1 MGIIKFVEKVKSKN
15 YSSLLED
22 KLKELQNIYGK
33 EIDNKVKTLLK
44 FEESKF
50 YDNNGSTFRFMSI
63 NEIRNANQTLGLDL
77 VSKKYIPIID
87 TMDNDFICYD
97 LNNKKFVLFNIVDE
111 VEIISDENIEGLINK
126 ISETN
131 NG

>member
-1 MGIIKFVEKVKSKN
+1 MGNIKFIEKVKSKN
-15 YSSLLED
+15 HSLLLKD
-22 KLKELQNIYGK
+22 KLKELKNIYGK
-33 EIDNKVKTLLK
+33 KIDNKVKTLLK

-63 NEIRNANQTLGLDL
+63 NEILNANQTLGLDL

-111 VEIISDENIEGLINK
+111 VEIISDENIEDLINK
-126 ISETN
+126 II
-131 NG
+131 

>member
-1 MGIIKFVEKVKSKN
+1 MGNIKFIEKVKSKN
-15 YSSLLED
+15 HSSLLKD
-22 KLKELQNIYGK
+22 KLKELKNIYGK
-33 EIDNKVKTLLK
+33 KIDNKVKTLLK

-63 NEIRNANQTLGLDL
+63 NEILNANQTLGLDL

-97 LNNKKFVLFNIVDE
+97 LNNKKFVLFNIIDE
-111 VEIISDENIEGLINK
+111 VEIISDENIEDLINK
-126 ISETN
+126 IIE
-131 NG
+131 